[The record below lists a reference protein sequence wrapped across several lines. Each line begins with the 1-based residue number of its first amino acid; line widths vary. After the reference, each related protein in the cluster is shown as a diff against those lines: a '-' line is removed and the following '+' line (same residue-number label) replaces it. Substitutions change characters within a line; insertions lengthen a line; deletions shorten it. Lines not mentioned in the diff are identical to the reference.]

1 MQKVKNSDRLF
12 THYFR
17 QDAMMEDDD
26 DKRDKLEELK
36 AEHRKIDE
44 EIDRLTS
51 GGAVDLMLV
60 TRLKKHKLAL
70 KDSIQKLESSLL
82 PDIIA

>member
-1 MQKVKNSDRLF
+1 
-12 THYFR
+12 
-17 QDAMMEDDD
+17 MEDDD